1 MLSIAYHNI
10 GSEEEHLKNFN
21 SSLNW
26 YQKAYSVM
34 DEYGIV
40 DEKLYNK
47 FKTVH
52 QTAQDVF
59 FPSNFVN
66 IYDYFRNI

>member
-10 GSEEEHLKNFN
+10 GSEEEHLKNFT

-26 YQKAYSVM
+26 YEKAYTVM

-40 DEKLYNK
+40 DEKLYKK
-47 FKTVH
+47 FKSVH
-52 QTAQDVF
+52 LAAQDVF
-59 FPSNFVN
+59 ISV
-66 IYDYFRNI
+66 D